1 MKLSEKIITLR
12 NKYQMSQ
19 GDLAEKLNVS
29 RQSVSKWE
37 TGASIPD
44 LDKLIAMSELFHVT
58 LDELAKE
65 DSAFKQVNDEST
77 ITKEN
82 VDKQEETPNRNK
94 ENTLIVKIVGAILE
108 VVTPIIVMLVT
119 MGYIPGGGGI
129 ILFALYFFIC
139 GFVCLFSK
147 KNVGRRILIM
157 TLVIVAAIIAVIVW
171 NIGIGVSIS

>member
-1 MKLSEKIITLR
+1 MK
-12 NKYQMSQ
+12 
-19 GDLAEKLNVS
+19 
-29 RQSVSKWE
+29 SK
-37 TGASIPD
+37 
-44 LDKLIAMSELFHVT
+44 F
-58 LDELAKE
+58 
-65 DSAFKQVNDEST
+65 
-77 ITKEN
+77 
-82 VDKQEETPNRNK
+82 RNK

-171 NIGIGVSIS
+171 NIGIN